1 MVFMTAVMLHR
12 RTAWR
17 RAVALDRALLHLIA
31 RDFHALWAGERYA
44 PRCAISMRSSGCR
57 SPAVRRSRMP
67 MPMRERAAYGAAP

>member
-1 MVFMTAVMLHR
+1 MTAVMLHR

-31 RDFHALWAGERYA
+31 CDFHVLWAGERYA
-44 PRCAISMRSSGCR
+44 PRCAIPCARLAAVRR

-67 MPMRERAAYGAAP
+67 MPMREHAAYGAAP